1 MYSEHTCSGSMILRV
16 LPSDRDRH
24 ISPSGELRHFPQ
36 AFIYT
41 KLLQA
46 SEPGAQVV
54 FGDISA
60 ETPAFK
66 PFAAF
71 RVFLKDLTA
80 SADAAAG

>member
-1 MYSEHTCSGSMILRV
+1 MYSEHICCSSMILRV

-24 ISPSGELRHFPQ
+24 ISPSGEFRHFPR
-36 AFIYT
+36 AFVYA

-46 SEPGAQVV
+46 SDPGAQIV
-54 FGDISA
+54 FGNISA

-71 RVFLKDLTA
+71 RVFLKDLSA